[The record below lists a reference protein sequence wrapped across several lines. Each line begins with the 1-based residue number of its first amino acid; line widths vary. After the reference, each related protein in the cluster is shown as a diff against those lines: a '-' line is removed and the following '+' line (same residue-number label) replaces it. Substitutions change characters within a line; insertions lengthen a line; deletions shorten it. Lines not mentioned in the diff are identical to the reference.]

1 MTVYLGIDIAS
12 KKFDAALLCDGS
24 YRCKAFANTPSGFSE
39 LIKWTQGTDATE
51 IHACL
56 EATGNYGTAL
66 ATFLYER
73 KIKVSVVNPT
83 RIKGF
88 GAAELSRTKTDKA
101 DSKLIARFCKAT
113 EPTQWKPIPAP
124 VLKLRA
130 MVRRVDALNG
140 MLRMER
146 NRSEN
151 AEASIQDSLKRIA
164 EHLKEEIEII
174 RQEIRK
180 HISND
185 VELQNQD
192 ALICSIPGIGSVTSA
207 VILSFMAGRKFSK
220 VKEVAAFLGL
230 NPRQH
235 QSGSSV
241 RGKTRLSKTGNAF
254 LRSALY
260 MPALTSL
267 KHNPDIRAF
276 GQRLRLAGKP
286 GMVVVAA
293 VMRKLIHVIFGVLHS
308 RTAYSPQTA
317 GGSLNI

>member
-1 MTVYLGIDIAS
+1 MTVYLGIDIDS

-24 YRCKAFANTPSGFSE
+24 YRCKAFANTPAGFSE

-73 KIKVSVVNPT
+73 KMKVSVVNPT

-113 EPTQWKPIPAP
+113 QPTQWKPIPAP
-124 VLKLRA
+124 VRKLQA

-164 EHLKEEIEII
+164 EHLKKEIEII

-220 VKEVAAFLGL
+220 AKEVAAFLGL

-308 RTAYSPQTA
+308 RTDYSPQTA
-317 GGSLNI
+317 GGPHNI

>member
-1 MTVYLGIDIAS
+1 
-12 KKFDAALLCDGS
+12 
-24 YRCKAFANTPSGFSE
+24 
-39 LIKWTQGTDATE
+39 
-51 IHACL
+51 
-56 EATGNYGTAL
+56 
-66 ATFLYER
+66 
-73 KIKVSVVNPT
+73 
-83 RIKGF
+83 
-88 GAAELSRTKTDKA
+88 
-101 DSKLIARFCKAT
+101 
-113 EPTQWKPIPAP
+113 
-124 VLKLRA
+124 
-130 MVRRVDALNG
+130 

-207 VILSFMAGRKFSK
+207 VILSFMAGRKYSK
-220 VKEVAAFLGL
+220 AKEVAAFLGL

-241 RGKTRLSKTGNAF
+241 RGKTRLSRTGNAF
-254 LRSALY
+254 LRSALN

-308 RTAYSPQTA
+308 RAVYSPQTA
-317 GGSLNI
+317 GGSFNI

>member
-1 MTVYLGIDIAS
+1 
-12 KKFDAALLCDGS
+12 
-24 YRCKAFANTPSGFSE
+24 
-39 LIKWTQGTDATE
+39 
-51 IHACL
+51 
-56 EATGNYGTAL
+56 
-66 ATFLYER
+66 
-73 KIKVSVVNPT
+73 
-83 RIKGF
+83 
-88 GAAELSRTKTDKA
+88 
-101 DSKLIARFCKAT
+101 
-113 EPTQWKPIPAP
+113 
-124 VLKLRA
+124 

-164 EHLKEEIEII
+164 EHLKKEIEII

-220 VKEVAAFLGL
+220 AKEVAAFLGL

-308 RTAYSPQTA
+308 RTDYSPQTA
-317 GGSLNI
+317 GGPHNI